1 MVSRSDFIK
10 ILEALIL
17 QAMKEFETN
26 EEFIYSLIIDD
37 LDNSISPDHK
47 HLLEQWRSSSPANE
61 STYKEFVSVQRN
73 IDQLYEQQY
82 YTAQES
88 WAVLDKKISAA
99 DDSRSV
105 SRKGGTS
112 IWFSIAASVLL
123 VFSIGYYFF
132 SDSRYTVV
140 KNEMNAAVKSIY
152 LPDGTQINL
161 NGGTT
166 LRYIASQFN
175 TKRNVELLNGEV
187 FIHVVHKSRYPFIV
201 DMGEVQAQDIG
212 TSFNII
218 KSKQDVTLT
227 VEEGKVA
234 FKQVKTEKSIL
245 LDGGNTGI
253 YHSGTGE
260 LVAKKNG
267 DVNYKSWMNKD
278 FVFTETPLQD
288 VTSQLSKV
296 YNTPITISGNEL
308 KTRKL
313 TAHLHY
319 QTLDS
324 ALNVIAATLQCSISN
339 TKKGYTLSAN

>member
-37 LDNSISPDHK
+37 LDHSISADHK
-47 HLLEQWRSSSPANE
+47 HLLEQWRHSSPANE
-61 STYKEFVSVQRN
+61 STYREFVSVQQN

-99 DDSRSV
+99 DDSTSGE
-105 SRKGGTS
+105 RKSGTS

-175 TKRNVELLNGEV
+175 TRRNLQLLNGEV

-218 KSKQDVTLT
+218 KNKQDVTLT

-234 FKQVKTEKSIL
+234 LKQVKTEKSIL
-245 LDGGNTGI
+245 LDGGTTGI
-253 YHSGTGE
+253 YSSETGR
-260 LVAKKNG
+260 LTAKKNA
-267 DVNYKSWMNKD
+267 DVNYKSWMDKD
-278 FVFTETPLQD
+278 FVFTETPLQE
-288 VTSQLSKV
+288 VASQLSKV

-308 KTRKL
+308 QTKKL

-324 ALNVIAATLQCSISN
+324 ALNVVAATLHCNISN
-339 TKKGYTLSAN
+339 TKNGYILSAN